1 MRQNPLD
8 RLDDA
13 LRALADAKPKRWQ
26 RLALLGAMT
35 LAIFAFLLTRS
46 FPRLE
51 AGNLLQLALTAALFA
66 LVGLTMMLA
75 AYRRIERSGGSL
87 AIYLLASAA
96 CAAMLLMRMAMIE
109 KNTGDYDNFLMHWY
123 AQMQPL
129 SFAEAMR
136 ADIGNYTMP
145 YRYFI
150 WLITRVPLP
159 DVYMFKFVT
168 LIFEAALAHE
178 VMRLSEISRGEKS
191 LGCSLTLYFVTL
203 ALPTVVFNGAFWGQ
217 CDAIYTL
224 FALYGLRTALEGKP
238 YRAAAGFGLSFAFKL
253 QAVFLFPILPVL
265 WAMRK
270 LRVKHALTVI
280 GAWVAAMLPALLC
293 GRPLAGT
300 ISIYFMQMEDTMK
313 LVRNAPSI
321 FQLFE
326 SSEMNPWMF
335 SNWGIAM
342 AMGAALVLCM
352 LLWRCRE
359 RLTPGL
365 LLDGA
370 FLMVLAV
377 PFLLPH
383 MHERYFFMADMLALV
398 YFAGRFSRVYA
409 PALVVLASFN
419 GYLFF
424 LQFYHTF
431 VPQVVGALAMLLVMV
446 LVGAGLMRDL
456 QRTAKEPA
464 ADGSYRSS

>member
-8 RLDDA
+8 RFDDA
-13 LRALADAKPKRWQ
+13 LHALADAKPKCWQ
-26 RLALLGAMT
+26 RRVLLVVMALLV
-35 LAIFAFLLTRS
+35 FAFLLTRS

-51 AGNLLQLALTAALFA
+51 AGNVFQLALTAALFA
-66 LVGLTMMLA
+66 LVGLTMMVP
-75 AYRRIERSGGSL
+75 AYRRIARSGGSL
-87 AIYLLASAA
+87 ALYLLASAA
-96 CAAMLLMRMAMIE
+96 CGALLLMRMAMIE
-109 KNTGDYDNFLMHWY
+109 KTTGDYDNFLMHWY

-168 LIFEAALAHE
+168 LIFEAALARE

-191 LGCSLTLYFVTL
+191 LGCSLTIYFVTL

-224 FALYGLRTALEGKP
+224 FALYGLRAALEGKP
-238 YRAAAGFGLSFAFKL
+238 YRSAAGFGLSLAFKL

-270 LRVKHALTVI
+270 LRVKHALTVL
-280 GAWVAAMLPALLC
+280 GAWAAAMLPALLC
-293 GRPLAGT
+293 GRPFMST
-300 ISIYFMQMEDTMK
+300 ISVYFTQMEDSME

-342 AMGAALVLCM
+342 GMGAAIVLCL
-352 LLWRCRE
+352 LLWRCRD

-370 FLMVLAV
+370 FLMALCV

-383 MHERYFFMADMLALV
+383 MHERYFFMADMLAMV
-398 YFAGRFSRVYA
+398 YFAGRFRRVYA
-409 PALVVLASFN
+409 PTLVILSSFN
-419 GYLFF
+419 SYLFF
-424 LQFYHTF
+424 LQYLHTF
-431 VPQVVGALAMLLVMV
+431 VPQVIGALAMLLVLV
-446 LVGAGLMRDL
+446 LVGAGMMRDL
-456 QRTAKEPA
+456 QGTKAGEAAKP
-464 ADGSYRSS
+464 